1 MLSII
6 TITIGCLVAFAG
18 DLEFDTVAYVAGLIS
33 VFAQAGYLT
42 LVQKASAI
50 EAALKNA
57 EFQVIISNC
66 HYILKCILLYIVA
79 HIDTI
84 YCISG
89 SSLIR
94 KENLQSKLIE
104 ISFRNDSY

>member
-1 MLSII
+1 M
-6 TITIGCLVAFAG
+6 AFAG

-57 EFQVIISNC
+57 EAQVMPIQSSSHTTIYFVN
-66 HYILKCILLYIVA
+66 KILLQYWSIV
-79 HIDTI
+79 HN
-84 YCISG
+84 YP
-89 SSLIR
+89 
-94 KENLQSKLIE
+94 
-104 ISFRNDSY
+104 

>member
-1 MLSII
+1 M
-6 TITIGCLVAFAG
+6 AFAG

-57 EFQVIISNC
+57 EAQVKPIKLSS
-66 HYILKCILLYIVA
+66 HT
-79 HIDTI
+79 TI
-84 YCISG
+84 YFVNYYNIVH
-89 SSLIR
+89 L
-94 KENLQSKLIE
+94 
-104 ISFRNDSY
+104 

>member
-1 MLSII
+1 M
-6 TITIGCLVAFAG
+6 VAFAG

-66 HYILKCILLYIVA
+66 HYILKYILWVLYIVI

-94 KENLQSKLIE
+94 KESLQSKFIE
-104 ISFRNDSY
+104 IGFRNDSY

>member
-1 MLSII
+1 M
-6 TITIGCLVAFAG
+6 AFAG

-57 EFQVIISNC
+57 EAQVMPIKLLLHKTKHFVNYCNIVLLNRIIRF
-66 HYILKCILLYIVA
+66 
-79 HIDTI
+79 DTI

-94 KENLQSKLIE
+94 KESLQSELIE
-104 ISFRNDSY
+104 IGIRNDSY

>member
-1 MLSII
+1 M
-6 TITIGCLVAFAG
+6 AFAG

-57 EFQVIISNC
+57 EAQVMLIKFSS
-66 HYILKCILLYIVA
+66 HT
-79 HIDTI
+79 TI
-84 YCISG
+84 YFVSKIIAILFYCI
-89 SSLIR
+89 
-94 KENLQSKLIE
+94 
-104 ISFRNDSY
+104 

>member
-1 MLSII
+1 M
-6 TITIGCLVAFAG
+6 AFAG

-57 EFQVIISNC
+57 EAQVMPLQSSSHTTIYFVNNIV
-66 HYILKCILLYIVA
+66 LLYIIIRSESI
-79 HIDTI
+79 H
-84 YCISG
+84 CISG

-94 KENLQSKLIE
+94 KESLQSKLIE
-104 ISFRNDSY
+104 IGVRNDSY

>member
-1 MLSII
+1 M
-6 TITIGCLVAFAG
+6 AFAG

-57 EFQVIISNC
+57 EAQVMPIKLLLHKTTYFVNK
-66 HYILKCILLYIVA
+66 ILFY
-79 HIDTI
+79 
-84 YCISG
+84 
-89 SSLIR
+89 
-94 KENLQSKLIE
+94 
-104 ISFRNDSY
+104 

>member
-1 MLSII
+1 M
-6 TITIGCLVAFAG
+6 AFAG

-57 EFQVIISNC
+57 EAQVMLIKFSS
-66 HYILKCILLYIVA
+66 HT
-79 HIDTI
+79 TI
-84 YCISG
+84 YFIAT
-89 SSLIR
+89 SL
-94 KENLQSKLIE
+94 
-104 ISFRNDSY
+104 

>member
-1 MLSII
+1 M
-6 TITIGCLVAFAG
+6 AFAG

-57 EFQVIISNC
+57 EAIN
-66 HYILKCILLYIVA
+66 
-79 HIDTI
+79 
-84 YCISG
+84 
-89 SSLIR
+89 
-94 KENLQSKLIE
+94 E
-104 ISFRNDSY
+104 RNKI